1 MRINKLALSTLCC
14 LIVANAP
21 AIAAGDPA
29 AGRTKAGNCIGCH
42 GITSYSNVYPT
53 YSVPRLGGQ
62 HPDYIV
68 AALQAYKSGD
78 RKHSTMRAQAADLS
92 DQDMHDI
99 ASYFAT
105 FSAE

>member
-14 LIVANAP
+14 LLVATAP
-21 AIAAGDPA
+21 AAAAGDPA
-29 AGRTKAGNCIGCH
+29 AGRDKASNCIGCH
-42 GITSYSNVYPT
+42 GVTSYSNVYPT

-62 HPDYIV
+62 YPDYIV
-68 AALQAYKSGD
+68 AALQAYKNGD
-78 RKHSTMRAQAADLS
+78 RKHTTMHAQAADLS
-92 DQDMHDI
+92 DQDMQDI